1 MTESNG
7 HVEPRRFTLKRKE
20 IPLELEGADG
30 TLETFIM
37 RELAGIQR
45 DAWLNKMKKKGEI
58 STGGAIK
65 VTDFTNLQADLL
77 CMCIY
82 DSSDKLVD
90 LKTIQQWPASL
101 QTELFDLAQD
111 LSGLKA
117 RAAEEAKNA

>member
-1 MTESNG
+1 MTSENG

-20 IPLELEGADG
+20 IPLELENPDG
-30 TLETFIM
+30 SLDNFIM
-37 RELAGIQR
+37 RELVGIQR

-82 DSSDKLVD
+82 DSNDKLVE
-90 LKTIQQWPASL
+90 LKTLQNWPASL
-101 QTELFDLAQD
+101 QSELWDMAQE

-117 RAAEEAKNA
+117 KATEEAKNA